1 MRYNTQ
7 ITAKLKD
14 KGNIVNYVTSVNLN
28 ENITVS
34 EFKNEI
40 KNSFKFLDIFS
51 IENEVVYLGSKELQD
66 TDIIDNNKS
75 GLKFLVN
82 LTNK

>member
-1 MRYNTQ
+1 MFIKKY
-7 ITAKLKD
+7 AKQ
-14 KGNIVNYVTSVNLN
+14 
-28 ENITVS
+28 
-34 EFKNEI
+34 
-40 KNSFKFLDIFS
+40 KFLDIFS